1 MPQTITA
8 FEAKTRLGRL
18 LDRVQAGEELL
29 ITRHGRPVAKLA
41 PVPQDESADNVD
53 RALAM
58 FREIRKSLQA
68 RGVRVS
74 RKEIREWIS
83 EGRR

>member
-1 MPQTITA
+1 MQNTVTA

-18 LDRVQAGEELL
+18 LDRVQAGEELM
-29 ITRHGRPVAKLA
+29 ITRHGRPVAKL
-41 PVPQDESADNVD
+41 VPIRQDEPSDAVN
-53 RALAM
+53 RALAT
-58 FREIRKSLQA
+58 FKEIRKSLKA
-68 RGVRVS
+68 KGVKIS